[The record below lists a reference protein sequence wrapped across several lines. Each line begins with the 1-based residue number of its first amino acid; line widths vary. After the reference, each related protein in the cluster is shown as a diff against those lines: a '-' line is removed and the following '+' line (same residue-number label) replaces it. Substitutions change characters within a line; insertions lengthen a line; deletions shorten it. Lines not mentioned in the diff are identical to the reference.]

1 MIKIQKLGHVVLRV
15 RDIERSVRFYR
26 DVLGLQEVAR
36 YQKAMVF
43 FSIDGTNHH
52 DLAIMGV
59 GPKAASPSPNDTGMY
74 HIALKIGDDI
84 EDLKKAKAWLEQH
97 EVTITGTA
105 DHEVSKSLYIT
116 DPDGIEIELYVDSDP
131 NIWKKNR
138 KAVATI
144 QPLDI

>member
-59 GPKAASPSPNDTGMY
+59 SPKAASPSPNDTGLY

-84 EDLKKAKAWLEQH
+84 EDLRKAKQWLEQKG
-97 EVTITGTA
+97 VTISGTA
-105 DHEVSKSLYIT
+105 DHTVSKSLYIA
-116 DPDGIEIELYVDSDP
+116 DPDGIEIELYIDADQSV
-131 NIWKKNR
+131 WKNNR
-138 KAVATI
+138 KAVASI
-144 QPLDI
+144 KRLDL